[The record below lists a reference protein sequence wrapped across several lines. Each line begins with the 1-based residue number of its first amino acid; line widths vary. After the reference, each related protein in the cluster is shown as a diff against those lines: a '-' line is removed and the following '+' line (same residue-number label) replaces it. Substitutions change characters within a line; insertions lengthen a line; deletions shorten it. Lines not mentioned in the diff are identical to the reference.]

1 MKMIFQGYLCFG
13 VLLLSFLDVK
23 FTFFLVSQSYVLVTK
38 GEGNIKWDFFE
49 LLKDKC

>member
-1 MKMIFQGYLCFG
+1 MLWG
-13 VLLLSFLDVK
+13 VAIGFSRCQIYI
-23 FTFFLVSQSYVLVTK
+23 FLVSQSYVIVTE